1 MTREPI
7 LQVRN
12 LKTQFH
18 TEEGTVRA
26 VDGVSFD
33 VYPGE
38 IVGLVGE
45 SGAGKSVTAMSILRL
60 IESPGKIVEGE
71 IRFKDTVIF
80 SSTQNEN
87 GRSLHEDMLSD
98 EAMRNKIRGNEI
110 SLIFQDPTSSLNP
123 TFKIGSQ
130 LRKVIQTNR
139 GLPRGEAKAE
149 AVEMLR
155 KVGIPEPADR
165 YHEYPHQF
173 SGGMCQRVLIA
184 MAFACEPSLIVADEP
199 TTSLDVTVEGQI
211 LELVKE
217 LQQDYDT
224 SFIWVTHDL
233 SVVAE
238 ICDRVNVMYLGKI
251 VEQAPIHELF
261 SERKHPYTDALLN
274 SIPRPDKTTDELKP
288 IAGIMPEA
296 VDPPTGCNF
305 HERCPH
311 ARDVCAEIEP
321 RPKESATADSSSHK
335 VSCFRDDSFD
345 VGYWNS
351 DELEISGKASFGK
364 DIDSLQTS
372 QGSSKQA
379 SASTNVGSSIS
390 DEPLVEVDGLTKHF
404 KTEQGILSNLS
415 VNMTGDGS
423 LLEFGSD
430 KVQAISDVS
439 LEIRK
444 GEVLGLVGESG
455 SGKSTLGRLIARLIK
470 ETDGAI
476 YFDGEHVTDMSNK
489 EFREI
494 RKDMQFI
501 FQDSESSLNPRMK
514 VGTSIMEP
522 MRSHGLYNKEEREE
536 RARELLSKVGL
547 DPQHFNRYPHAFS
560 GGQRQRINLAR
571 ALSVNPDFIICDE
584 PVSALDVSIQA
595 QVLQTMEE
603 LKDEFNLTYLFI
615 SHDLS
620 VIRYISDRVAVLY
633 LGEVAE
639 HAEKEELFEN
649 PQHPYTKALLESIPV
664 PEPGGK
670 EERTLIEGDVPSPI
684 NPPSGC
690 RFRTRCPAVVP
701 PEGYEFEDGPEWHQV
716 LSFIRIVDRKLF
728 DPTNEDAIV
737 EQFFD
742 GDLPAGEAGQIVQTA
757 ISHILE
763 ENWDQATTVLNKA
776 FIQQSVCAQERP
788 SYTVDSQ
795 HGSEEHVAN
804 CHRNA
809 STIPHAT
816 TLSEETTLNPSE

>member
-1 MTREPI
+1 MIRKPI

-18 TEEGTVRA
+18 TEEGIVRA

-45 SGAGKSVTAMSILRL
+45 SGAGKSVTAMSVLRL
-60 IESPGKIVEGE
+60 VESPGMIVEGE

-80 SSTQNEN
+80 SATQDEN
-87 GRSLHEDMLSD
+87 GRKLHEDMLTN
-98 EAMRNKIRGNEI
+98 EEMRDQIRGNEI
-110 SLIFQDPTSSLNP
+110 SLIFQDPMSSLNP

-130 LRKVIQTNR
+130 LRKVIQINR
-139 GLPRGEAKAE
+139 GLSREEAKAE
-149 AVEMLR
+149 AIDMLR
-155 KVGIPEPADR
+155 KVGIPEPTDR

-199 TTSLDVTVEGQI
+199 TTALDVTVEGQI

-274 SIPRPDKTTDELKP
+274 SIPRPDKTTEKLKP

-296 VDPPTGCNF
+296 VDPPMGCNF

-311 ARDVCAEIEP
+311 ARDICAELEP
-321 RPKESATADSSSHK
+321 ELMESASADSVIHE
-335 VSCFRDDSFD
+335 VSCFRDNSFN
-345 VGYWNS
+345 VGYWES
-351 DELEISGKASFGK
+351 DELDISGKASFGE
-364 DIDSLQTS
+364 DIESLQS
-372 QGSSKQA
+372 SRGSSEQ
-379 SASTNVGSSIS
+379 SSGSTRTGPSIS
-390 DEPLVEVDGLTKHF
+390 DEPLIEIDGLTKHF
-404 KTEQGILSNLS
+404 KTERGILSNLS
-415 VNMTGDGS
+415 VNVNGDGP
-423 LLEFGSD
+423 LLEFGSE
-430 KVQAISDVS
+430 KVQAVNDVS

-489 EFREI
+489 DFRDI
-494 RKDMQFI
+494 RRDIQFI

-522 MRSHGLYNKEEREE
+522 MRSHGLYDKEERKE

-603 LKDEFNLTYLFI
+603 LKDEFDLTYLFI

-639 HAEKEELFEN
+639 IADKEELFEN
-649 PQHPYTKALLESIPV
+649 PQHPYTKALLQSIPV
-664 PEPGGK
+664 PEPGGN
-670 EERTLIEGDVPSPI
+670 EERILIDGDIPSPI

-690 RFRTRCPAVVP
+690 RFRTRCPTVVP
-701 PEGYEFEDGPEWHQV
+701 PEGYEFEDGPEWER
-716 LSFIRIVDRKLF
+716 LLRFIRDVDRILLE
-728 DPTNEDAIV
+728 PTDKAEIIERYFN
-737 EQFFD
+737 
-742 GDLPAGEAGQIVQTA
+742 GTLPAGEAGRLVQTA
-757 ISHILE
+757 INQILE
-763 ENWDQATTVLNKA
+763 EEWDEAANVLDEA
-776 FIQQSVCAQERP
+776 FLQQSICARERP
-788 SYTVDSQ
+788 LYTVDSE
-795 HGSEEHVAN
+795 HTSEEHVAN
-804 CHRNA
+804 CHRNSEPIQSA
-809 STIPHAT
+809 STSA
-816 TLSEETTLNPSE
+816 EETTPNPPE